1 MRSEFREVL
10 KTQSILG
17 EMFKHSMGTWVM
29 NFSMRQS
36 LSAGEG
42 VLAEDG
48 MVKLDYA
55 HRST

>member
-1 MRSEFREVL
+1 VSFRRYT

-17 EMFKHSMGTWVM
+17 EMFKHSIGTWVM
-29 NFSMRQS
+29 SFSMRQS

-42 VLAEDG
+42 ILAEDG